1 MKTVKISSKFQIAI
15 PRKIRNILDLSAGDT
30 LVIDANE
37 NKIILI
43 PLPKK
48 YTNHSHKLHSEIWE
62 NVGVNDY
69 IKKERENW
77 GR

>member
-30 LVIDANE
+30 LVIDTNE

-48 YTNHSHKLHSEIWE
+48 YTSHSHKLHSEIWE
-62 NVGVNDY
+62 NAGVNDY

>member
-1 MKTVKISSKFQIAI
+1 MKTVKISGKFQIAI
-15 PRKIRNILDLSAGDT
+15 PKKIRNMLDLSAGDT

-62 NVGVNDY
+62 NVDIDDY
-69 IKKERENW
+69 IKKERKNW